1 MPTLH
6 LSATPHTTNN
16 GHVFVEMTDE
26 AGIHLGH
33 AVMDLRFHAGGRD
46 GVATIPIG
54 STVLAKMEFM
64 PMDVFLSAGES
75 INFII
80 TNTGEDYVPSPA
92 AAGDFSINWGESI
105 LTLPL
110 VERTCDDL
118 FQAPMQNY
126 GEEAGRIC

>member
-1 MPTLH
+1 
-6 LSATPHTTNN
+6 
-16 GHVFVEMTDE
+16 
-26 AGIHLGH
+26 
-33 AVMDLRFHAGGRD
+33 MDLRFHAGGRD